1 MPKAETK
8 NRNLKQLIA
17 SLIVD
22 ADAPEGE
29 TVYILKAPI
38 AGTER
43 AKEARS
49 NLTMYGI
56 EMTEGIGISTDKEL
70 VERVVAEFP
79 DYTFEVL
86 A

>member
-29 TVYILKAPI
+29 TVYVLKAPI
-38 AGTER
+38 AGTDR

-56 EMTEGIGISTDKEL
+56 EMTEGIGISTDLEL
-70 VERVVAEFP
+70 VQKIVLEFP
-79 DYTFEVL
+79 DYKFEEL
-86 A
+86 K